1 MEKRWNRRETA
12 LLWGVLMAALNAAWG
27 QLHYSV
33 PEELPK
39 GSFVGDV
46 VKDLGLELPALRDRG
61 VRVMSEG
68 RMQYFAL
75 HGKTGHLVT
84 AERIDR
90 EQLCEN
96 VRQCVLRC
104 EVVLDGEM
112 KVYGIEV
119 EITDIND
126 NTPSFKEMELE
137 ERMSESTPPGKRFPL
152 SEAHDPDAGPNSLQH
167 YELSGDEHFSLAVQA
182 GPGGDQRPE
191 LVLAKALDREEAA
204 FHELSKE
211 SESLAW
217 NTGGS
222 TCLLPGAKACATHDM
237 MLVLCPERKWK
248 SSDKTSF
255 A

>member
-1 MEKRWNRRETA
+1 MSSEAGHLGRRDPA
-12 LLWGVLMAALNAAWG
+12 LLWAVLVIAWDAAWG
-27 QLHYSV
+27 QLRYSV

-46 VKDLGLELPALRDRG
+46 ANDLGLELPALRDRG
-61 VRVMSEG
+61 IRVASEG

-90 EQLCEN
+90 EQLCEG
-96 VRQCVLRC
+96 VQQCVLRC
-104 EVVLDGEM
+104 E
-112 KVYGIEV
+112 
-119 EITDIND
+119 
-126 NTPSFKEMELE
+126 
-137 ERMSESTPPGKRFPL
+137 
-152 SEAHDPDAGPNSLQH
+152 
-167 YELSGDEHFSLAVQA
+167 
-182 GPGGDQRPE
+182 
-191 LVLAKALDREEAA
+191 
-204 FHELSKE
+204 SKE